1 MGKNW
6 EEKKL
11 GEITEIITGTTPDTK
26 NNLYWNGKEYWIT
39 PAEISNDLSYINNTV
54 RKITKLAIKR
64 CSLRSM
70 PKGTVIFSSR
80 APIGKIAINNIDNL
94 YCNQGFKNFICS
106 NKIINKFL
114 CYFLLYKKDNII
126 DLGKGTTFK
135 EVSKK
140 IVSDIKIKL
149 PSLQEQKQIVEKL
162 DKAFADIDKLTE
174 IAKQNLENSKE
185 LFNSYLNKLFTENN
199 KYWEETTLNDI
210 CKIERGAS
218 PRPIDKFITNDKDG
232 INWIKIGDVSEK
244 DKYIA
249 KTKQKITKIGAE
261 KSRFVYIGDLILS
274 NSMSYGR
281 PYIMKINGCIHDGWF
296 VLRINK
302 NLINLDFLYILLS
315 SFIAQEQYNKLAAGS
330 VVKNIS
336 SDLIKKVKIP
346 LPPLQQQ
353 KQIVKILDNL
363 QEKTKKL
370 EEIYNK
376 KIELAKELKQSVL
389 HKELQPSKV

>member
-261 KSRFVYIGDLILS
+261 KSRFVYIGDLILR
-274 NSMSYGR
+274 NSMTYGR
-281 PYIMKINGCIHDGWF
+281 PYIMKINGCIHDGWL

-302 NLINLDFLYILLS
+302 NLINVDFLYILLS
-315 SFIAQEQYNKLAAGS
+315 SFIAEEQYNKLAAGS

>member
-1 MGKNW
+1 M
-6 EEKKL
+6 
-11 GEITEIITGTTPDTK
+11 
-26 NNLYWNGKEYWIT
+26 
-39 PAEISNDLSYINNTV
+39 
-54 RKITKLAIKR
+54 
-64 CSLRSM
+64 
-70 PKGTVIFSSR
+70 
-80 APIGKIAINNIDNL
+80 
-94 YCNQGFKNFICS
+94 
-106 NKIINKFL
+106 
-114 CYFLLYKKDNII
+114 LYKKDNII

>member
-149 PSLQEQKQIVEKL
+149 PSLQEQV
-162 DKAFADIDKLTE
+162 
-174 IAKQNLENSKE
+174 
-185 LFNSYLNKLFTENN
+185 
-199 KYWEETTLNDI
+199 
-210 CKIERGAS
+210 RG
-218 PRPIDKFITNDKDG
+218 
-232 INWIKIGDVSEK
+232 
-244 DKYIA
+244 
-249 KTKQKITKIGAE
+249 
-261 KSRFVYIGDLILS
+261 
-274 NSMSYGR
+274 
-281 PYIMKINGCIHDGWF
+281 
-296 VLRINK
+296 
-302 NLINLDFLYILLS
+302 
-315 SFIAQEQYNKLAAGS
+315 
-330 VVKNIS
+330 
-336 SDLIKKVKIP
+336 
-346 LPPLQQQ
+346 
-353 KQIVKILDNL
+353 
-363 QEKTKKL
+363 
-370 EEIYNK
+370 
-376 KIELAKELKQSVL
+376 
-389 HKELQPSKV
+389 